1 MSGMSGE
8 RGPGGTVQP
17 IRSDAQ
23 RNKQIL
29 ARAAV
34 TAIHR
39 EGLRVPM
46 GTIAADAGVGIGT
59 LYRHFPTR
67 EDLLGHLTHQS
78 FEQVLANAR
87 EADRLG
93 VTPIDAL
100 RRFVEA
106 AINQRNELVLPLHGG
121 PPLMSPTTLAVR
133 NEVHLILQG
142 ILDRGRADG
151 TLKDDLQPRDV
162 FIVGALLA
170 QPRRPDPAWDA
181 ICRRILGNYLDGL
194 KASHRS

>member
-1 MSGMSGE
+1 MSGE
-8 RGPGGTVQP
+8 RGASGTVRP
-17 IRSDAQ
+17 RRSDAQ

-34 TAIHR
+34 SAIHR

-67 EDLLGHLTHQS
+67 DDLLDHLTHES
-78 FEQVLANAR
+78 FEQVLVNAR

-106 AINQRNELVLPLHGG
+106 AISQRNELMLPLHGG
-121 PPLMSPTTLAVR
+121 PPLTSPATLAVR
-133 NEVHLILQG
+133 SEVHRILQE

-151 TLKDDLQPRDV
+151 TLKDDLRPRDV
-162 FIVGALLA
+162 FVLGALLA
-170 QPRRPDPAWDA
+170 QPHRPDSAWDA
-181 ICRRILGNYLDGL
+181 ICRRILENYLDGL
-194 KASHRS
+194 AAG